1 MRIMVAGAGIA
12 GSVLTR
18 MLRDRGHEVTLIDS
32 RPHRA
37 ASRCAFA
44 YLRLAWWTGAERD
57 EVRRAVDW
65 YDWHGWV
72 RSRTGVVHDLRRGWT
87 RERRDHVLVD
97 PRGPLVRPDLSVD
110 LTGYRDGPGG
120 VLLKLGGINTDAH
133 RLVIACG
140 AQTDRWSAGS
150 PVYGGIYET
159 PGARTEGALNLLRV
173 TDRMTFTA
181 ACDGTRTRVG
191 ASKGLTPETA
201 RERVDRIFE
210 RMKAAGIIDPSAPW
224 EYRAGTRWEYLGG
237 APGGP
242 RRLSENV
249 WTFAG
254 FARSGYARV
263 PEAARRLVER
273 IEER

>member
-1 MRIMVAGAGIA
+1 MVAGAGIA

-18 MLRDRGHEVTLIDS
+18 MLRDRGHDVTLIDS
-32 RPHRA
+32 GPHRA

-44 YLRLAWWTGAERD
+44 YLRLAWWKGAERD

-65 YDWHGWV
+65 YDRHGWV
-72 RSRTGVVHDLRRGWT
+72 RSRTGIVHDLRRGWT
-87 RERRDHVLVD
+87 REQRDHVTVD
-97 PRGPLVRPDLSVD
+97 PRGPLVRPDLASD
-110 LTGYRDGPGG
+110 LTAYWDGPGG
-120 VLLKLGGINTDAH
+120 PVVLLEDNLRLDAH

-150 PVYGGIYET
+150 PVYGGVYEAS
-159 PGARTEGALNLLRV
+159 GAHTEGALNLLRV

-181 ACDGTRTRVG
+181 AHDGTMTRVG
-191 ASKGLTPETA
+191 ASKGLTPGAA
-201 RERVDRIFE
+201 RERADRIFE
-210 RMKAAGIIDPSAPW
+210 RMTAAGIIDPSAPW
-224 EYRAGTRWEYLGG
+224 EYRAGARWEHLGG

>member
-1 MRIMVAGAGIA
+1 MVAGAGIA

-18 MLRDRGHEVTLIDS
+18 MLRDRGHEVILIDS
-32 RPHRA
+32 RPYRA

-44 YLRLAWWTGAERD
+44 YLRLAWWKGAERD

-65 YDWHGWV
+65 YEGNSWV

-87 RERRDHVLVD
+87 REQRDHVLVNS
-97 PRGPLVRPDLSVD
+97 RGPLVRPDMAVD
-110 LTGYRDGPGG
+110 LSGYWDGPGG
-120 VLLKLGGINTDAH
+120 VAVLVGDRLRLDAH

-140 AQTDRWSAGS
+140 AQTDRWAQGS
-150 PVYGGIYET
+150 PVYGGIYEV
-159 PGARTEGALNLLRV
+159 PGAHTEGALNLLRV

-181 ACDGTRTRVG
+181 AYDGARTRVG
-191 ASKGLTPETA
+191 ASKGLTPEKA
-201 RERVDRIFE
+201 RERADRIFE
-210 RMKAAGIIDPSAPW
+210 RMTDAGIIDPSAPW
-224 EYRAGTRWEYLGG
+224 EYRAGTRWEHLGG

-263 PEAARRLVER
+263 PEAARRLAER